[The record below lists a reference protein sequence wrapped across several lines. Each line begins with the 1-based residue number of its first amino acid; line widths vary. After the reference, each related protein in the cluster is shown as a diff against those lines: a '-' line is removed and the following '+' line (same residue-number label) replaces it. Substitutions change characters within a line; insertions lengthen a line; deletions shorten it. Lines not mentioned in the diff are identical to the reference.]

1 MKMVY
6 WLERL
11 STKTT
16 VTVTL
21 HIADSEKN
29 LLADSL
35 IMNIM
40 KVSVVRLW
48 EDSLKLKTLMDFHI
62 EYKLV
67 EQINGKDKS
76 SNNFSTEVLSIIELV
91 DKLARVWSKF
101 NISF

>member
-1 MKMVY
+1 MRSSKIKIVY
-6 WLERL
+6 WLEILR
-11 STKTT
+11 TKTT

-35 IMNIM
+35 KMNIM

-48 EDSLKLKTLMDFHI
+48 EESLKTLMDFCI

-67 EQINGKDKS
+67 E
-76 SNNFSTEVLSIIELV
+76 L
-91 DKLARVWSKF
+91 
-101 NISF
+101 